1 MQESKGQGG
10 QDMIGFD
17 LTQEQIALQD
27 MARKFATNEIRPKA
41 VEYDHASKFPED
53 IFEKAFALGL
63 MSGYIP
69 EEYGGLGLKALDA
82 CIIEE
87 ELGWG
92 CSGIATS
99 MTCNGLALT
108 PILVAGTEDQKKRF
122 VAPFAEKLQYASFCL
137 TEPGAGSDAG
147 GIATIAKREGDS
159 YIINGRK
166 CFMTN
171 GSYATQYTVF
181 ASTDRSKGHKGLSAF
196 VVPRSLPGV
205 SVGKKEDKMG
215 QRASDTADVLFE
227 DVKVPVENLLG
238 KEGEGFKIAMI
249 TLDYARPTVAA
260 MSVGVARA
268 AFELAMQYSKERVQ
282 FGVPI
287 AMNQA
292 IHFLLADMAMDIE
305 AARLLTY
312 KGAWL
317 LDQGKR
323 NTKESSFAKAFAAD
337 LAMRVT
343 TDAVQIYGGY
353 GYMRDYPVEKLMRDA
368 KLLQI
373 YEGTSQIQRMV
384 IAKEIMMR

>member
-1 MQESKGQGG
+1 
-10 QDMIGFD
+10 MIGFE
-17 LTQEQIALQD
+17 LTQEQVALQD
-27 MARKFATNEIRPKA
+27 MARKFAANEIRPKA

-53 IFEKAFALGL
+53 ILEKAFGLGL
-63 MSGYIP
+63 MSGFIP
-69 EEYGGLGLKALDA
+69 EEYGGLGLSALDA
-82 CIIEE
+82 CIMDE
-87 ELGWG
+87 ELAWG
-92 CSGIATS
+92 CTGIATS
-99 MTCNGLALT
+99 LTCNGLALT
-108 PILVAGTEDQKKRF
+108 PILVAGTDEQKKKF

-137 TEPGAGSDAG
+137 TEPGAGSDVG
-147 GIATIAKREGDS
+147 GIATTAKKEGDS
-159 YIINGRK
+159 YLLNGRK

-171 GSYATQYTVF
+171 ASYASQYTVF

-215 QRASDTADVLFE
+215 QRASDTADVLLE
-227 DVKVPVENLLG
+227 DVKVPAENLLG

-249 TLDYARPTVAA
+249 TLDYARPSVAA
-260 MSVGVARA
+260 FAVGVARA

-292 IHFLLADMAMDIE
+292 IHFLLADMAMEIE

-317 LDQGKR
+317 LDKGKR
-323 NTKESSFAKAFAAD
+323 NTKESSFAKAFASD

-343 TDAVQIYGGY
+343 TDAVQIFGGY

>member
-1 MQESKGQGG
+1 
-10 QDMIGFD
+10 MIAFE

-27 MARKFATNEIRPKA
+27 MARKFAANEIRPKA
-41 VEYDHASKFPED
+41 VEYDHTGQFPED
-53 IFEKAFALGL
+53 ILEKAFGLGL
-63 MSGYIP
+63 MSGFIP
-69 EEYGGLGLKALDA
+69 EEYGGLGISALDA

-108 PILVAGTEDQKKRF
+108 PILVAGTDDQKKRF

-147 GIATIAKREGDS
+147 GIATTAKKEGDN
-159 YIINGRK
+159 YVLNGRK
-166 CFMTN
+166 CFITN
-171 GSYATQYTVF
+171 GSYATQYAVF

-196 VVPRSLPGV
+196 IVPRSLPGV

-227 DVKVPVENLLG
+227 DVKVPAGNLLG

-249 TLDYARPTVAA
+249 TLDYARPSVAA
-260 MSVGVARA
+260 LAVGVARA

-282 FGVPI
+282 FGAPI

-317 LDQGKR
+317 LDEGKR
-323 NTKESSFAKAFAAD
+323 NTKESSFAKAYAAD

>member
-1 MQESKGQGG
+1 
-10 QDMIGFD
+10 MIGFD
-17 LTQEQIALQD
+17 LTPEQTALQD
-27 MARKFATNEIRPKA
+27 MARKFAANEIRPRA
-41 VEYDHASKFPED
+41 VECDHAGTFPED
-53 IFEKAFALGL
+53 IFGKAFGLGL

-69 EEYGGLGLKALDA
+69 EEYGGLGLKALDT

-87 ELGWG
+87 ELAWG

-122 VAPFAEKLQYASFCL
+122 VAPFAETLQYASFCL
-137 TEPGAGSDAG
+137 TEPGSGSDAG
-147 GIATIAKREGDS
+147 GIATTAKREGDS
-159 YIINGRK
+159 YTINGRK
-166 CFMTN
+166 CFITN
-171 GSYATQYTVF
+171 GSYAAQYTVF
-181 ASTDRSKGHKGLSAF
+181 ASTDRSKGHKGLSTF

-215 QRASDTADVLFE
+215 QRASDTADVIFE
-227 DVKVPVENLLG
+227 DVKVPAENRLG

-317 LDQGKR
+317 LDAGKR

>member
-1 MQESKGQGG
+1 MHDSPEQGG
-10 QDMIGFD
+10 QDMISFD

-27 MARKFATNEIRPKA
+27 MARKFAANEIRPKA
-41 VEYDHASKFPED
+41 VEYDHAGTFPEE
-53 IFEKAFALGL
+53 IFGKAFGLGL

-69 EEYGGLGLKALDA
+69 EEYGGLGLKALDS
-82 CIIEE
+82 CIIDE
-87 ELGWG
+87 ELAWG

-99 MTCNGLALT
+99 MTSNGLALT
-108 PILVAGTEDQKKRF
+108 PILVAGTADQKKRF
-122 VAPFAEKLQYASFCL
+122 VSPFAEKLQYASFCL

-147 GIATIAKREGDS
+147 GITTTAKKEGDG
-159 YIINGRK
+159 YVINGRK
-166 CFMTN
+166 CFITN
-171 GSYATQYTVF
+171 GSYASQYTVF

-196 VVPRSLPGV
+196 IVPRSLSGV

-227 DVKVPVENLLG
+227 DVKVPAENLLG

-249 TLDYARPTVAA
+249 TLDYTRPSIAA
-260 MSVGVARA
+260 FAVGVARA

-292 IHFLLADMAMDIE
+292 IHFLLADMAMEIE

-312 KGAWL
+312 KGAWV

>member
-1 MQESKGQGG
+1 
-10 QDMIGFD
+10 MIGFD
-17 LTQEQIALQD
+17 LTQEQTALQD
-27 MARKFATNEIRPKA
+27 MARKFAANEIRPRA
-41 VEYDHASKFPED
+41 VECDHAGTFPED
-53 IFEKAFALGL
+53 IFEKAFGLGL

-69 EEYGGLGLKALDA
+69 EEYGGLGLKALDT

-87 ELGWG
+87 ELAWG

-108 PILVAGTEDQKKRF
+108 PILVAGTEEQKKRF
-122 VAPFAEKLQYASFCL
+122 IAPFAEKLQYASFCL
-137 TEPGAGSDAG
+137 TEPGSGSDAG
-147 GIATIAKREGDS
+147 GIATTAKREGDS
-159 YIINGRK
+159 YTINGRK
-166 CFMTN
+166 CFITN
-171 GSYATQYTVF
+171 GSYAAQYTVF

-227 DVKVPVENLLG
+227 DVKVPSENRLG

-317 LDQGKR
+317 LDAGKR

>member
-1 MQESKGQGG
+1 
-10 QDMIGFD
+10 MIGFE
-17 LTQEQIALQD
+17 LTQEQVALQD
-27 MARKFATNEIRPKA
+27 MARKFAANEIRPKA
-41 VEYDHASKFPED
+41 VEYDHAAKFPED
-53 IFEKAFALGL
+53 ILEKAFSLGL
-63 MSGYIP
+63 MSGFIP
-69 EEYGGLGLKALDA
+69 EEYGGLGLSALDA
-82 CIIEE
+82 CIMDE
-87 ELGWG
+87 ELAWG
-92 CSGIATS
+92 CTGIATS
-99 MTCNGLALT
+99 LTCNGLALS
-108 PILVAGTEDQKKRF
+108 PILIAGTDEQKKKF

-137 TEPGAGSDAG
+137 TEPGAGSDVG
-147 GIATIAKREGDS
+147 GIATTAKKEGDS
-159 YIINGRK
+159 YLLNGRK

-171 GSYATQYTVF
+171 ASYASQYTVF

-215 QRASDTADVLFE
+215 QRASDTADVLLE
-227 DVKVPVENLLG
+227 DVKVPAENLLG

-249 TLDYARPTVAA
+249 TLDYARPSVAA
-260 MSVGVARA
+260 FAVGVARA

-292 IHFLLADMAMDIE
+292 IHFLLADMAMEIE

-317 LDQGKR
+317 LDKGKR
-323 NTKESSFAKAFAAD
+323 NTKESSFAKAFASD

>member
-1 MQESKGQGG
+1 
-10 QDMIGFD
+10 MIGFE
-17 LTQEQIALQD
+17 LTQEQVALQD
-27 MARKFATNEIRPKA
+27 MARKFAANEIRPKA
-41 VEYDHASKFPED
+41 VEYDHAAKFPED
-53 IFEKAFALGL
+53 ILEKAFGLGL
-63 MSGYIP
+63 MSGFIP
-69 EEYGGLGLKALDA
+69 EEYGGLGLSALDA
-82 CIIEE
+82 CIMDE
-87 ELGWG
+87 ELAWG
-92 CSGIATS
+92 CTGIATS
-99 MTCNGLALT
+99 LTCNGLALS
-108 PILVAGTEDQKKRF
+108 PILIAGTDEQKKKF

-137 TEPGAGSDAG
+137 TEPGAGSDVG
-147 GIATIAKREGDS
+147 GIATTAKKEGDS
-159 YIINGRK
+159 YLLNGRK

-171 GSYATQYTVF
+171 ASYASQYTVF

-215 QRASDTADVLFE
+215 QRASDTADVLLE
-227 DVKVPVENLLG
+227 DVKVPAENLLG

-249 TLDYARPTVAA
+249 TLDYARPSVAA
-260 MSVGVARA
+260 FAVGVARA

-292 IHFLLADMAMDIE
+292 IHFLLADMAMEIE

-317 LDQGKR
+317 LDKGKR
-323 NTKESSFAKAFAAD
+323 NTKESSFAKAFASD

>member
-1 MQESKGQGG
+1 
-10 QDMIGFD
+10 MIGFE
-17 LTQEQIALQD
+17 LTQEQTALQD
-27 MARKFATNEIRPKA
+27 MARKFAANEIRPRA
-41 VEYDHASKFPED
+41 VECDHAGTFPHD
-53 IFEKAFALGL
+53 IFEKAFGLGL

-69 EEYGGLGLKALDA
+69 EEYGGLGLKSLDT

-87 ELGWG
+87 ELAWG

-147 GIATIAKREGDS
+147 GVSTTAKREGDS
-159 YIINGRK
+159 YTINGRK
-166 CFMTN
+166 CFITN
-171 GSYATQYTVF
+171 SSHALQYTVF

-317 LDQGKR
+317 LDVGKR

>member
-1 MQESKGQGG
+1 
-10 QDMIGFD
+10 MIGFD
-17 LTQEQIALQD
+17 LTEEQTALQD
-27 MARKFATNEIRPKA
+27 MAHKFSANEIRPKA
-41 VEYDHASKFPED
+41 EECDRAGTFPTG
-53 IFEKAFALGL
+53 IFQKAFDLGL
-63 MSGYIP
+63 MTGFIP
-69 EEYGGLGLKALDA
+69 EACGGLGLGSMESCL
-82 CIIEE
+82 IEE

-99 MTCNGLALT
+99 MTANGLALT
-108 PILVAGTEDQKKRF
+108 PILLSGTEDQKKEF
-122 VAPFAEKLQYASFCL
+122 VAPFARELKYASFCL

-147 GIATIAKREGDS
+147 GIATTARKDGDS
-159 YIINGRK
+159 YLLNGRK
-166 CFMTN
+166 CFITN
-171 GSYATQYTVF
+171 GSYASQYTVF

-205 SVGKKEDKMG
+205 SPGKKEDKMG
-215 QRASDTADVLFE
+215 QRASDTSDVLFE
-227 DVKVPVENLLG
+227 DVRVPASHLLG
-238 KEGEGFKIAMI
+238 KEGDGFKIAMK

-268 AFELAMQYSKERVQ
+268 AFEHAVKYSKERVQ
-282 FGVPI
+282 FGMPI

-305 AARLLTY
+305 AARLLTH
-312 KGAWL
+312 KSAWL
-317 LDQGKR
+317 LDQGRR

-343 TDAVQIYGGY
+343 TDAVQIFGGY
-353 GYMRDYPVEKLMRDA
+353 GYMKDYPVEKLMRDA

-373 YEGTSQIQRMV
+373 YEGTSQIQRLV

>member
-1 MQESKGQGG
+1 
-10 QDMIGFD
+10 MIGFD
-17 LTQEQIALQD
+17 LTQEQTALQD
-27 MARKFATNEIRPKA
+27 MARKFAANEIRPRA
-41 VEYDHASKFPED
+41 VECDHAGTFPED
-53 IFEKAFALGL
+53 IFEKAFGLGL

-69 EEYGGLGLKALDA
+69 EEYGGLGMKALDA

-87 ELGWG
+87 ELAWG

-108 PILVAGTEDQKKRF
+108 PILVAGTDDQKKRF

-147 GIATIAKREGDS
+147 GIATTAKKEGDS

-196 VVPRSLPGV
+196 VVPRSFPGV

-317 LDQGKR
+317 LDEGKR

>member
-1 MQESKGQGG
+1 
-10 QDMIGFD
+10 MIGFE
-17 LTQEQIALQD
+17 LTQEQVALQD
-27 MARKFATNEIRPKA
+27 MARKFAANEIRPIA
-41 VEYDHASKFPED
+41 AEHDRAGTFPAEVM
-53 IFEKAFALGL
+53 EKAFGLGL
-63 MSGYIP
+63 MTGFIP
-69 EEYGGLGLKALDA
+69 EEYGGLGLSSLDA

-99 MTCNGLALT
+99 MTANGLALT
-108 PILVAGTEDQKKRF
+108 PILVGGTDEQKRRF

-147 GIATIAKREGDS
+147 GIKTTAKKDGNG
-159 YIINGRK
+159 YILNGRK
-166 CFMTN
+166 CFITN
-171 GSYATQYTVF
+171 GSYASQYTVF
-181 ASTDRSKGHKGLSAF
+181 ASTDTSKGHKGLSAF
-196 VVPRSLPGV
+196 VVPRDFPGV
-205 SVGKKEDKMG
+205 SAGKKEDKMG
-215 QRASDTADVLFE
+215 QRASDTSDVLFE
-227 DVKVPVENLLG
+227 EVRVPEDHRIG

-260 MSVGVARA
+260 MAVGVARA
-268 AFELAMQYSKERVQ
+268 AFEHAMQYSKERVQ

-343 TDAVQIYGGY
+343 TDAVQIFGGY
-353 GYMRDYPVEKLMRDA
+353 GYMKEYPVEKLMRDA

>member
-1 MQESKGQGG
+1 VFG
-10 QDMIGFD
+10 
-17 LTQEQIALQD
+17 
-27 MARKFATNEIRPKA
+27 
-41 VEYDHASKFPED
+41 
-53 IFEKAFALGL
+53 KAFELGL
-63 MSGYIP
+63 MTGFIP
-69 EEYGGLGLKALDA
+69 EAYGGLGLSALDA
-82 CIIEE
+82 CLIEE

-99 MTCNGLALT
+99 MTANGLALT
-108 PILVAGTEDQKKRF
+108 PILIGGTEEQKRTL
-122 VAPFAEKLQYASFCL
+122 VEPFAKSLQYASFCL

-147 GIATIAKREGDS
+147 GVATTAKRDGGDYVVS
-159 YIINGRK
+159 GRK
-166 CFMTN
+166 CFITN
-171 GSYATQYTVF
+171 GSHASQYTVF
-181 ASTDRSKGHKGLSAF
+181 ASTDRSKGHKGLSVL
-196 VVPRSLPGV
+196 VVPRSAPGV
-205 SVGKKEDKMG
+205 SAGKKEDKMG
-215 QRASDTADVLFE
+215 QRASDTSDVLFE
-227 DVKVPVENLLG
+227 DVRVPAANRIG
-238 KEGEGFKIAMI
+238 AEGDGFKIAMK

-260 MSVGVARA
+260 MAVGVARA
-268 AFELAMQYSKERVQ
+268 AFELAMQYAKERVQ

-292 IHFLLADMAMDIE
+292 IHFLLADMATDIE

-323 NTKESSFAKAFAAD
+323 STKESSFAKAFAAD

-353 GYMRDYPVEKLMRDA
+353 GYMKDYPVEKLMRDA

>member
-1 MQESKGQGG
+1 
-10 QDMIGFD
+10 MIGFD
-17 LTQEQIALQD
+17 LTQEQAALQD
-27 MARKFATNEIRPKA
+27 MARKFAANEIRPKA
-41 VEYDHASKFPED
+41 AGYDHAGTFPAD
-53 IFEKAFALGL
+53 ILEKAFGLGL
-63 MSGYIP
+63 MTGFIP
-69 EEYGGLGLKALDA
+69 EEHGGLGLSALDA

-99 MTCNGLALT
+99 MTANGLALT
-108 PILVAGTEDQKKRF
+108 PILIAGTEEQKNRF
-122 VAPFAEKLQYASFCL
+122 VAPFAETLQYASFCL

-147 GIATIAKREGDS
+147 AIATTARKDGDD
-159 YIINGRK
+159 YVLNGRK
-166 CFMTN
+166 CFITN
-171 GSYATQYTVF
+171 GSHASQYTVF
-181 ASTDRSKGHKGLSAF
+181 ASTDRSKGHRGLSAF
-196 VVPRSLPGV
+196 IVPRDLPGV
-205 SVGKKEDKMG
+205 SSGKKEDKMG
-215 QRASDTADVLFE
+215 QRASDTSDVLFE
-227 DVKVPVENLLG
+227 DVRVPGPHRIGN
-238 KEGEGFKIAMI
+238 EGEGFKIAMM

-260 MSVGVARA
+260 MAVGVARA

-292 IHFLLADMAMDIE
+292 IHFMLADMAMEIE
-305 AARLLTY
+305 GARLLTY

-317 LDQGKR
+317 LDQGRR
-323 NTKESSFAKAFAAD
+323 NTKESSFAKAYAAD

-343 TDAVQIYGGY
+343 TDAVQIFGGY

>member
-1 MQESKGQGG
+1 
-10 QDMIGFD
+10 MIGFE
-17 LTQEQIALQD
+17 LTQEQVALQD
-27 MARKFATNEIRPKA
+27 MARKFAANEIRPKA
-41 VEYDHASKFPED
+41 VEYDHAGKFPED
-53 IFEKAFALGL
+53 ILEKAFGLGL
-63 MSGYIP
+63 MSGFIP
-69 EEYGGLGLKALDA
+69 EEYGGLGLAALDA
-82 CIIEE
+82 CIIDE
-87 ELGWG
+87 ELAWG
-92 CSGIATS
+92 CTGIATS
-99 MTCNGLALT
+99 MTCNGLALS
-108 PILVAGTEDQKKRF
+108 PVLVAGTDEQKKKF

-147 GIATIAKREGDS
+147 GIATTAKKEGDS
-159 YIINGRK
+159 YLLNGRK
-166 CFMTN
+166 CFITN
-171 GSYATQYTVF
+171 GSYASQYTVF

-196 VVPRSLPGV
+196 IVPRSLPGV

-215 QRASDTADVLFE
+215 QRASDTADVLLE
-227 DVKVPVENLLG
+227 DVKVPAGNLLG

-249 TLDYARPTVAA
+249 TLDYARPSVAA
-260 MSVGVARA
+260 FAVGVARA

-292 IHFLLADMAMDIE
+292 IHFLLADMAMEIE

-317 LDQGKR
+317 LDEGKR
-323 NTKESSFAKAFAAD
+323 NTKESSFAKAFASD
-337 LAMRVT
+337 LAMRIT
-343 TDAVQIYGGY
+343 TDAVQIFGGY

>member
-1 MQESKGQGG
+1 
-10 QDMIGFD
+10 MIAFE

-27 MARKFATNEIRPKA
+27 MSRKFAANEIRPKA
-41 VEYDHASKFPED
+41 VECDHTGQFPQE
-53 IFEKAFALGL
+53 IFEKAFGLGL
-63 MSGYIP
+63 MSGFIP
-69 EEYGGLGLKALDA
+69 EEYGGLGLSALDT

-108 PILVAGTEDQKKRF
+108 PILVSGTDDQKKRF
-122 VAPFAEKLQYASFCL
+122 IAPFAEKLQYASFCL

-147 GIATIAKREGDS
+147 GIATTAKKEGDN
-159 YIINGRK
+159 YVLNGRK
-166 CFMTN
+166 CFITN

-196 VVPRSLPGV
+196 IVPRSLPGV

-227 DVKVPVENLLG
+227 DVKVPAENLLG

-260 MSVGVARA
+260 LAVGVARA

-292 IHFLLADMAMDIE
+292 IHFLLADMAMEIE

-317 LDQGKR
+317 LDEGKR
-323 NTKESSFAKAFAAD
+323 NTKESSFAKAYAAD

-384 IAKEIMMR
+384 IAKEVMMR